1 MRGLR
6 KGVLVAL
13 LVIFAPGIAF
23 ALFELFFYTG
33 PLRERSR
40 LMAWAFLLI
49 GVACLIA
56 FLVLVA
62 RDALRRVKG
71 GGAGADKP

>member
-1 MRGLR
+1 MR

-23 ALFELFFYTG
+23 AVFELFLYTG

-40 LMAWAFLLI
+40 LAAWAFLAI
-49 GVACLIA
+49 GAACLIA
-56 FLVLVA
+56 LLALVA
-62 RDALRRVKG
+62 RDALRRVKRR
-71 GGAGADKP
+71 GADGG

>member
-23 ALFELFFYTG
+23 ALFELFVFKG
-33 PLRERSR
+33 PVHARSR
-40 LMAWAFLLI
+40 LMAWAFLAI
-49 GVACLIA
+49 AVACLIA
-56 FLVLVA
+56 LLVLVA
-62 RDALRRVKG
+62 RDALRHVRGRKS
-71 GGAGADKP
+71 GAA

>member
-1 MRGLR
+1 MR

-23 ALFELFFYTG
+23 AVFELFIFKG
-33 PLRERSR
+33 PVAERSR

-49 GVACLIA
+49 AVACVVAL
-56 FLVLVA
+56 LVRVA
-62 RDALRRVKG
+62 RDAFRRG
-71 GGAGADKP
+71 RGRGADAG